1 VGRAQDLTEVA
12 LPPERAFELWT
23 DVRRWATFI
32 DDYAHAESVDDEWPA
47 AGAKLVWI
55 SRPHGRGRVT
65 QKVSISEPPGRFATS
80 VFEDRLQGTQTAT
93 FEPATDGG
101 TTFRL
106 ELDYTLTTKG
116 VFAAVTDFFFIRR
129 ALRDSLV
136 RTCRRF
142 ASEAA
147 QEASL

>member
-1 VGRAQDLTEVA
+1 VGLAQESIEVP
-12 LPPERAFELWT
+12 LPPGRAFELWT
-23 DVRRWATFI
+23 DVRRWPTFI
-32 DDYAHAESVDDEWPA
+32 DDYAHTESADEDWPA
-47 AGAKLVWI
+47 AGAKLVWV

-65 QKVSISEPPGRFATS
+65 QKVTRAEPGRCFATH
-80 VFEDRLQGTQTAT
+80 VFEDRLKGTQTAA
-93 FEPATDGG
+93 FEPSAGG

-106 ELDYTLTTKG
+106 ALDYTLTTKG

-147 QEASL
+147 QEGSL